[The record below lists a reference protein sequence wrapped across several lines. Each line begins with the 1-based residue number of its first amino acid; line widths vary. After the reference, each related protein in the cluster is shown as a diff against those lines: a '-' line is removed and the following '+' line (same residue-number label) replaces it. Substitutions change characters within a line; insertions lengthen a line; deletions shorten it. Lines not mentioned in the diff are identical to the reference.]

1 MNANELEEDIIKIDL
16 KEFKNKLNEYDNN
29 IPENIKKKYCELIK
43 SYSCFTNRYDA
54 KSIWEKK
61 KFKKFTNNNFN
72 TNKNRIYTFTSLSD
86 NNIVKKNMIGYL
98 NKITNNNKESI
109 LENITKLIDSVK
121 DDKVILDEL
130 YNILLVYI
138 GKNND
143 NVYENIIKIF
153 INYDKN
159 IFLNYITKFYE
170 EKLWVPYDFILKN
183 NILDDKYYNDY
194 CHYVK
199 WKNKHINV
207 IKIYCK
213 IIFNEF
219 EDTIID
225 KLLID
230 IYDTFDNYMN
240 NIEKKYILDYL
251 LELMNIIL
259 KYKKNEEII
268 NNLKNINLDTIDN
281 STKFLILNIL
291 EN

>member
-16 KEFKNKLNEYDNN
+16 KEFKNKLNHYDNN
-29 IPENIKKKYCELIK
+29 IPENIKKKYYEIIK
-43 SYSCFTNRYDA
+43 TYSCFTYRYDA

-61 KFKKFTNNNFN
+61 KLKKFTNNNIN

-86 NNIVKKNMIGYL
+86 NNVIKKNMISYL

-121 DDKVILDEL
+121 DNKVILEEL
-130 YNILLVYI
+130 YNILLIYI

-143 NVYENIIKIF
+143 NIYENIIKIF

-159 IFLNYITKFYE
+159 IFISYITKFYK
-170 EKLWVPYDFILKN
+170 EKLWVPYDFILNN

-194 CHYVK
+194 CDYVK

-219 EDTIID
+219 EDIIID

-230 IYDTFDNYMN
+230 MYDFFDYYMN

>member
-43 SYSCFTNRYDA
+43 TYSCFTYRYDA

-61 KFKKFTNNNFN
+61 KLKKFTNNNLN

-86 NNIVKKNMIGYL
+86 NNVVKKNMISYL

-109 LENITKLIDSVK
+109 LENITKLINSVK

-143 NVYENIIKIF
+143 NVYESIIKIF

-170 EKLWVPYDFILKN
+170 EKLWFPYDFILNN

-194 CHYVK
+194 CDYVK

-219 EDTIID
+219 ENTIIN

-230 IYDTFDNYMN
+230 IYDSFDNYMN

-259 KYKKNEEII
+259 KYNKNQKII